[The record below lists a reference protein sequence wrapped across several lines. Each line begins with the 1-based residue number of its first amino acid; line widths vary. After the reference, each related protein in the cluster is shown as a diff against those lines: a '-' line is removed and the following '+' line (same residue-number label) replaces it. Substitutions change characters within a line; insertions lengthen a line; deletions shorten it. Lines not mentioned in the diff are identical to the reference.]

1 MEAGTEHSS
10 SLGEADGVKLV
21 LIRNRADPMLVL
33 TLSGGGQIML
43 GFGPI
48 GLAKSQP
55 S

>member
-33 TLSGGGQIML
+33 TLSGGGQR
-43 GFGPI
+43 FGPI